1 MCYNLH
7 VKKREVEEIKY
18 RLKELRTNAKLSQT
32 ELSKMSGVCRR
43 AIIHIEE
50 GKANPTVKTLE
61 QICNVLNVDVPEIFA
76 KDVSY
81 NLQNKF

>member
-1 MCYNLH
+1 
-7 VKKREVEEIKY
+7 
-18 RLKELRTNAKLSQT
+18 
-32 ELSKMSGVCRR
+32 MSGVCRR